1 MNLDD
6 TLSILLVE
14 DNELNQRLM
23 KISLARFNYKVSIA
37 VNGLEGV
44 EKFRNEKFDLILMD
58 IMMPVMDGFEATEK
72 IRNIEANNPA
82 LGHIPIIAFTAN
94 TINNDRD
101 KCVRGGMDDI
111 LEKPFDIIKFRKI
124 LQTLPIRVNLF

>member
-6 TLSILLVE
+6 KLSILLVE

-23 KISLARFNYKVSIA
+23 KISLARFNYKVTIA
-37 VNGLEGV
+37 VNGLDGV
-44 EKFRNEKFDLILMD
+44 KIFSKQRFDIILMD
-58 IMMPVMDGFEATEK
+58 IMMPVMDGFESTK
-72 IRNIEANNPA
+72 QIRNIEYQNPN

-94 TINNDRD
+94 TINNDRE
-101 KCVRGGMDDI
+101 KCINAGMDDI

-124 LQTLPIRVNLF
+124 LGTLP

>member
-6 TLSILLVE
+6 KLSILLVE

-23 KISLARFNYKVSIA
+23 KISLARFNYKVTIA

-44 EKFRNEKFDLILMD
+44 QKFSNQKFDLILMD
-58 IMMPVMDGFEATEK
+58 IMMPVMDGFESTKRIRK
-72 IRNIEANNPA
+72 IEHNNPE

-101 KCVRGGMDDI
+101 KCIKGGMDDI

-124 LQTLPIRVNLF
+124 LSALI

>member
-1 MNLDD
+1 MNLEDR
-6 TLSILLVE
+6 LSILLVE

-37 VNGLEGV
+37 INGLEGV
-44 EKFRNEKFDLILMD
+44 NMFIKEKFDLILMD
-58 IMMPVMDGFEATEK
+58 IMMPIMDGFESTQN
-72 IRNIEANNPA
+72 IRKIEATNPE

-94 TINNDRD
+94 TINNDRE
-101 KCVRGGMDDI
+101 KCIKGGMDDI

-124 LQTLPIRVNLF
+124 LISLP